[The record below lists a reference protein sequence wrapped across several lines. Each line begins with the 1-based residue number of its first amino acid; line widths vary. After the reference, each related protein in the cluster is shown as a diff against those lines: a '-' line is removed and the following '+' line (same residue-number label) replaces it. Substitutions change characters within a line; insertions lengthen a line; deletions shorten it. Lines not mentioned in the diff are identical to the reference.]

1 MRTDQETLLLAAI
14 VRQGSLSAAARH
26 LGLSVSVV
34 ADRLASLERRLGVRL
49 IARTTR
55 RQSLTE
61 AGKLYLTEMEPIL
74 SAIDAVECRVRDLSS
89 VPQGTLKIS
98 APMPVGR
105 QWVAPFVGEFA
116 IRYPDVRLQLLL
128 EDRYVD
134 IVGEGFD
141 VAIRGGPAV
150 ESEFTGRLLFSTR
163 RVIVASPDYLARH
176 GVPERP
182 EDLAAH
188 ACLVFNRGGQ
198 FHADW
203 RFGRGDQARI
213 VRVSARLA
221 TTSSE
226 LPVTWAAAG
235 LGLTQK
241 SLWEVQSRLDDG
253 SLVTVLDAFEPD
265 PASFFAI
272 HPVSRAQSRLLSL
285 FVGELSAYL
294 REHLA
299 A

>member
-1 MRTDQETLLLAAI
+1 MRTDQETSLLAAI

-34 ADRLASLERRLGVRL
+34 GDRLASLERRLGVRL

-74 SAIDAVECRVRDLSS
+74 SAIDAVESRIRDLSS

-105 QWVAPFVGEFA
+105 QWVAPFVAEFA
-116 IRYPDVRLQLLL
+116 VRYPDVRLQLLL

-163 RVIVASPDYLARH
+163 RVVVASPDYLARH

-203 RFGRGDQARI
+203 RFGRGEETRV

-226 LPVTWAAAG
+226 LPVTWASAG

-241 SLWEVQSRLDDG
+241 SLWEVRSRLNDG

-265 PASFFAI
+265 QASFFAI

-285 FVGELSAYL
+285 FVGELSTYL

>member
-1 MRTDQETLLLAAI
+1 MRTDLEMAALAAI
-14 VRQGSLSAAARH
+14 VRHGSLSAAARH
-26 LGLSVSVV
+26 LGLAVSVV
-34 ADRLASLERRLGVRL
+34 SDRLTSLENRLGARL

-61 AGKLYLTEMEPIL
+61 AGRLYLAEMQPIL
-74 SAIDAVECRVRDLSS
+74 AAIDALETRVRDLSS
-89 VPQGTLKIS
+89 VPRGTLRIS
-98 APMPVGR
+98 APFPIGR
-105 QWVAPFVGEFA
+105 RWIAPFVGDFVA
-116 IRYPDVRLQLLL
+116 RYPDVHLQLAL

-141 VAIRGGPAV
+141 IAIRGGPAV
-150 ESEFTGRLLFSTR
+150 ESEFTGRLLCSTR
-163 RVIVASPDYLARH
+163 RVTVASPSYLEAH
-176 GVPERP
+176 GVPESP

-188 ACLVFNRGGQ
+188 ACLVFNGGGH

-203 RFGRGDQARI
+203 RFGRGDDGRI

-226 LPVTWAAAG
+226 LPVSWAVAG

-241 SLWEVQSRLDDG
+241 SHWEVRDHLDEG
-253 SLVTVLDAFEPD
+253 RLVTVLDAFEPD
-265 PASFFAI
+265 PASFYAI

-285 FVGELSAYL
+285 FVGEL
-294 REHLA
+294 A
-299 A
+299 AFLKLHFAS